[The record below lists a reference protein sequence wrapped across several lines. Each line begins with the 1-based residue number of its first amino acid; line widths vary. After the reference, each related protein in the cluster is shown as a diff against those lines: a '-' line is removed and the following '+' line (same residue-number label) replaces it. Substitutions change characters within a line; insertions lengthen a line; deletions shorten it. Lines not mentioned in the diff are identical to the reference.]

1 MPLRPNMETSDY
13 LDILRRRKWYIV
25 FSILVIL
32 FGASVYSVVAPE
44 KYKSSTTILVIPQRV
59 PEGYVRSTI
68 SSRVDEHLATI
79 WQQVLSRT
87 RLLAVMDELGLYKEE
102 RKKLPA
108 EVVVEMMRKTVEIK
122 IASASNRGGG
132 RRGSR
137 ESSEDAFTLTVTH
150 GNPQM
155 AMMTASRLA
164 SFFIDENLRS
174 REQQAVGTSDFLESQ
189 LQATKRRLEA
199 QEEKVKQYKLQF
211 MGELPQQLQANLQ
224 ILSRLQ
230 EQMRNNSDA
239 TRQAQDRKVYI
250 EAQAGV
256 LEAQLS
262 AQMSAAERAAREAAT
277 GGPEAPFSG
286 VGSSTTT
293 LGIELSA
300 KKSQLAALSAKYT
313 ENYPEIRRLK
323 QEVAQ
328 LEKQLAEAIVQEG
341 SAGNGAVPSRQ
352 LPTAGSGASS
362 QAPGARERDEILRL
376 RAQRTSID
384 SEIASLRKDRQG
396 IEKTI
401 AGLEARI
408 EQSPRREQEMVALTR
423 DYENLRASYDDLLK
437 KKLDAEVSQNLEK
450 RQKGEQFQIVDPAN
464 LPQEPFT
471 PNRPK
476 VFGIA
481 FAVAL
486 FVGFGGAIGMEMV
499 NPVLRGKRDFQH
511 FFQVP
516 VFASIPVIRDTEYE
530 ARKSFH
536 KTVAYGGLIFFGGLV
551 TTFLVVFGHKVRNLI
566 LGMF

>member
-1 MPLRPNMETSDY
+1 MEASDY

-25 FSILVIL
+25 FSILLIL
-32 FGASVYSVVAPE
+32 FGASVYCVVTPE

-68 SSRVDEHLATI
+68 SSRVDERLSTI

-87 RLLAVMDELGLYKEE
+87 RLLAVMEELGLYKEE
-102 RKKLPA
+102 RKKLPI
-108 EVVVEMMRKTVEIK
+108 EVVVEMMRKTVQIQV
-122 IASASNRGGG
+122 ASASSTGRGG
-132 RRGSR
+132 RRR
-137 ESSEDAFTLTVTH
+137 ESSSDEAFTLTVTH
-150 GNPQM
+150 ENPQM

-174 REQQAVGTSDFLESQ
+174 REQQAVGTSEFLESQ
-189 LQATKRRLEA
+189 LQATKGRLEA
-199 QEEKVKQYKLQF
+199 QEEKVKEYKLRF

-230 EQMRNNSDA
+230 EQMRINSDT
-239 TRQAQDRKVYI
+239 TRQALDRKVYN
-250 EAQAGV
+250 EAQIGV
-256 LEAQLS
+256 LEGQLNTIA

-277 GGPEAPFSG
+277 GGPEGAFPSA
-286 VGSSTTT
+286 VPAATVAN
-293 LGIELSA
+293 ELSA
-300 KKSQLAALSAKYT
+300 KKSQLAVLTARYT
-313 ENYPEIRRLK
+313 GNYPEIRRLK
-323 QEVAQ
+323 EEVAQ
-328 LEKQLAEAIVQEG
+328 LEKRLADAIVMKG
-341 SAGNGAVPSRQ
+341 SAGNGAVPLRQ
-352 LPTAGSGASS
+352 PPTEGRGANS

-376 RAQRTSID
+376 RAQGAALD

-396 IEKTI
+396 IEKSI
-401 AGLEARI
+401 AGLEARV
-408 EQSPRREQEMVALTR
+408 EKSPMREQEMVSLMR
-423 DYENLRASYDDLLK
+423 DYENLKLSYDDLLK

-450 RQKGEQFQIVDPAN
+450 RQKGEQFQVVDPAD
-464 LPQEPFT
+464 LPQEPFI

-481 FAVAL
+481 FAVAML
-486 FVGFGGAIGMEMV
+486 IGFGGALGFEMA
-499 NPVLRGKRDFQH
+499 NPTLRGKREFQH

-536 KTVAYGGLIFFGGLV
+536 KTVAYGGLILFGGLI
-551 TTFLVVFGHKVRNLI
+551 TSFLVVFGHKVRNLI

>member
-68 SSRVDEHLATI
+68 SSRVEEHLSTI

-122 IASASNRGGG
+122 IASASNRAGG

-150 GNPQM
+150 ENPQM

-174 REQQAVGTSDFLESQ
+174 REQQAVGTSEFLESQ
-189 LQATKRRLEA
+189 LQATKKRLEA
-199 QEEKVKQYKLQF
+199 QEEKVKEYKLRF

-328 LEKQLAEAIVQEG
+328 LEKQLADAIVQEG
-341 SAGNGAVPSRQ
+341 SAGNSAVPSRQ

-362 QAPGARERDEILRL
+362 QAPGAREREEILRL

-396 IEKTI
+396 IEKAI

-450 RQKGEQFQIVDPAN
+450 RQKGEQFQILDPAD

-486 FVGFGGAIGMEMV
+486 FVGFGGAIGMEML
-499 NPVLRGKRDFQH
+499 NPTLRGKRDFQH

-530 ARKSFH
+530 ARKSYH
-536 KTVAYGGLIFFGGLV
+536 KTVAYGGLIFFGGLI

>member
-1 MPLRPNMETSDY
+1 
-13 LDILRRRKWYIV
+13 
-25 FSILVIL
+25 
-32 FGASVYSVVAPE
+32 
-44 KYKSSTTILVIPQRV
+44 
-59 PEGYVRSTI
+59 
-68 SSRVDEHLATI
+68 
-79 WQQVLSRT
+79 
-87 RLLAVMDELGLYKEE
+87 
-102 RKKLPA
+102 
-108 EVVVEMMRKTVEIK
+108 
-122 IASASNRGGG
+122 
-132 RRGSR
+132 
-137 ESSEDAFTLTVTH
+137 
-150 GNPQM
+150 
-155 AMMTASRLA
+155 
-164 SFFIDENLRS
+164 
-174 REQQAVGTSDFLESQ
+174 
-189 LQATKRRLEA
+189 
-199 QEEKVKQYKLQF
+199 
-211 MGELPQQLQANLQ
+211 
-224 ILSRLQ
+224 
-230 EQMRNNSDA
+230 
-239 TRQAQDRKVYI
+239 VYI
-250 EAQAGV
+250 EAQTGV

-262 AQMSAAERAAREAAT
+262 AQMSGAERAAREAAT

-328 LEKQLAEAIVQEG
+328 LEKQLADAIVQEG
-341 SAGNGAVPSRQ
+341 SAGNGAVPLRQ

-396 IEKTI
+396 IEKAI

-450 RQKGEQFQIVDPAN
+450 RQKGEQFQILDPAD

-486 FVGFGGAIGMEMV
+486 FVGFGGAIGMEML
-499 NPVLRGKRDFQH
+499 NPTLRGKRDFQH

-530 ARKSFH
+530 ARKNYQ
-536 KTVAYGGLIFFGGLV
+536 KTVAYGGLIFFGGLI

>member
-68 SSRVDEHLATI
+68 SSRVDEHLSTI

-122 IASASNRGGG
+122 IASASNRAGG

-150 GNPQM
+150 ENPQM

-174 REQQAVGTSDFLESQ
+174 REQQAVGTSEFLESQ

-328 LEKQLAEAIVQEG
+328 LEKQLADAIVQEG

-362 QAPGARERDEILRL
+362 QAPGAMQRDEILRL

-450 RQKGEQFQIVDPAN
+450 RQKGEQFQILDPAD

-486 FVGFGGAIGMEMV
+486 FVGFGGAIGMEML
-499 NPVLRGKRDFQH
+499 NPTLRGKRDFQH

-530 ARKSFH
+530 ARKSYH
-536 KTVAYGGLIFFGGLV
+536 KTVAYGGLIFFGGLI